1 MDSIVEGKAF
11 DFAKRIVKL
20 YNYLTDEKKEYTM
33 SKQLLR
39 SGTSIGANI
48 AEAQC
53 AQSKNDF
60 VSKIYIALKEANET
74 KYWLR
79 LLHDMEYI
87 SDIEFSSIFN
97 DCCEIYK
104 MLSSI
109 IITSKKDD

>member
-1 MDSIVEGKAF
+1 MNSIVEGKAF

-20 YNYLTDEKKEYTM
+20 YKYLVNEKNEYTM

-48 AEAQC
+48 AEAQY

-60 VSKIYIALKEANET
+60 ISKTHIALKETNET

-79 LLHDMEYI
+79 LLNETDYI
-87 SDIEFSSIFN
+87 TDKEFLSIFD
-97 DCCEIYK
+97 DCCQIHK

-109 IITSKKDD
+109 IISSKNEK

>member
-1 MDSIVEGKAF
+1 MNSIVEGKAF

-20 YNYLTDEKKEYTM
+20 YNYLVNEKKEYTM

-48 AEAQC
+48 AESQC
-53 AQSKNDF
+53 AQSKSDF
-60 VSKIYIALKEANET
+60 LSKIYIALKETNET

-79 LLHDMEYI
+79 LLKEMEYI
-87 SDIEFSSIFN
+87 SEKEFSSIFD

-109 IITSKKDD
+109 IITSKNDD

>member
-1 MDSIVEGKAF
+1 MNSIVEGKAF

-20 YNYLTDEKKEYTM
+20 YNYLANEKKEYTM

-39 SGTSIGANI
+39 SGTSIGSNI
-48 AEAQC
+48 AESQC
-53 AQSKNDF
+53 AQSKSDF
-60 VSKIYIALKEANET
+60 ISKIYIALKETNET

-79 LLHDMEYI
+79 LLKEMEYI
-87 SDIEFSSIFN
+87 SEKEFSSIFD

-109 IITSKKDD
+109 IITSKNDD

>member
-1 MDSIVEGKAF
+1 MNSIVEEKSF
-11 DFAKRIVKL
+11 EFAKRIVKL
-20 YNYLTDEKKEYTM
+20 HNYLVNEKKEFTM

-48 AEAQC
+48 AEAQY
-53 AQSKNDF
+53 AQSKSDF
-60 VSKIYIALKEANET
+60 VSKNHIALKEANET

-79 LLHDMEYI
+79 LLNEMEYI
-87 SDIEFSSIFN
+87 SDKEFKSIFD
-97 DCCEIYK
+97 DCCEIHK

>member
-1 MDSIVEGKAF
+1 MDCIVEEKAF
-11 DFAKRIVKL
+11 VFAKRIVNL
-20 YNYLTDEKKEYTM
+20 YNYLINNKKEYVM
-33 SKQLLR
+33 SKQILR

-48 AEAQC
+48 AESQC

-60 VSKIYIALKEANET
+60 ISKCHIALKETNET

-79 LLHDMEYI
+79 LLNSMGYI
-87 SDIEFSSIFN
+87 SDVEFESIYS

-109 IITSKKDD
+109 IISSKNDE